1 MFFVKLK
8 QSAIFFAGLSL
19 LIGCGGS
26 DIEVNYQLKEP
37 VTRQL
42 YSEGYYATIDLKGVE
57 RMGTITAAYTKLKY
71 SSHADTLSL
80 QRTFEINKSRGYLK
94 NYMPSELLWR
104 IREVSLKAIDRKV
117 IETKGFELYDTLL
130 HSLPMPVRWRNQLA
144 HPENVK
150 HLIRNEKHRW
160 EMSHLLKGPV
170 PTKGNITQLLKDRG
184 RLNFALIKIDSVVT
198 NGFHNLDSKRCL
210 GYMIHLKENESF
222 PYFIW
227 EQHVNSKI
235 GTEQYQSYYKGLK
248 AEYYTQYWVA
258 IDPETGIPC
267 QEREFKQGVHTMVN
281 PTTGDTA
288 TFKSNITLERL
299 YTMEKE

>member
-1 MFFVKLK
+1 MFFIKIIQV
-8 QSAIFFAGLSL
+8 SL
-19 LIGCGGS
+19 LIGTFLFFVGCGS
-26 DIEVNYQLKEP
+26 EVEVNYQLKEP
-37 VTRQL
+37 AERLL
-42 YSEGYYATIDLKGVE
+42 YSEGYFATINLKGEE
-57 RMGTITAAYTKLKY
+57 RMGTITAAYSKLKY
-71 SSHADTLSL
+71 ASLGDTLTL
-80 QRTFEINKSRGYLK
+80 DRQFEINKSKGYLK

-104 IREVSLKAIDRKV
+104 IREVSIKAVDRQV

-130 HSLPMPVRWRNQLA
+130 QSIPMPVRWRNQLA

-160 EMSHLLKGPV
+160 EMSHLLQGPV
-170 PTKGNITQLLKDRG
+170 PTKANITQLLKDRG

-227 EQHVNSKI
+227 EQHVNSGI

-258 IDPETGIPC
+258 IEPETGIPC

-299 YTMEKE
+299 YTTEKE